1 MVNPTS
7 LGGVF
12 VSAVVHSLSML
23 HTVTIL
29 AQDKRSAAADLV
41 WGSILLCMVAE
52 LLGDLV
58 IRLVVAVELTWI
70 PLLIGVVS
78 IVSIG
83 RTLGW
88 IQRRRRRIP
97 SRWERLVRKLRRVR
111 KQQRYFAYL
120 GHHLNHHV
128 NPNLLR
134 RLRTQWPSSLQE
146 QRLR

>member
-1 MVNPTS
+1 
-7 LGGVF
+7 
-12 VSAVVHSLSML
+12 
-23 HTVTIL
+23 
-29 AQDKRSAAADLV
+29 
-41 WGSILLCMVAE
+41 MVAE

-83 RTLGW
+83 RTLLGW

-134 RLRTQWPSSLQE
+134 RLRTQWPSNLQE